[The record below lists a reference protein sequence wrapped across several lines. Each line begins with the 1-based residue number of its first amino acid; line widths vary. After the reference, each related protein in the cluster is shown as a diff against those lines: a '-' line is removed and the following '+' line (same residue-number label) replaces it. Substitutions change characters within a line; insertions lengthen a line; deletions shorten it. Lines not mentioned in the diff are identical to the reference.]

1 MQYVSVS
8 EALVYVCLLYP
19 FGGEALVAPAAAP
32 ALDRASAGDELDK
45 EDAEGVNVTAIGELV
60 RVQVLRIHVSGR
72 PLH

>member
-1 MQYVSVS
+1 
-8 EALVYVCLLYP
+8 LLYP

-45 EDAEGVNVTAIGELV
+45 EDAEGVDVAAVGELV
-60 RVQVLRIHVSGR
+60 RAQVLRIHISGC